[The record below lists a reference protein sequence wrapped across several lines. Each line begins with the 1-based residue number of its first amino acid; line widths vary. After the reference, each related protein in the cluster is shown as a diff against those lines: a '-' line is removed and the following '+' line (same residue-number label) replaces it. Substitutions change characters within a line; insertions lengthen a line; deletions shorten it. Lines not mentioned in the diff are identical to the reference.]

1 MVSVASG
8 MGNCTHDHKA
18 CFAMPRNRDIPLD
31 TAAFVQHKTV
41 DNAPI
46 FDRNIIGGNTLQKRL
61 GIFSFNHMF
70 AEH

>member
-1 MVSVASG
+1 
-8 MGNCTHDHKA
+8 
-18 CFAMPRNRDIPLD
+18 MPRNRDISLD